1 MPPRKT
7 LKQWTKERDAAGGV
21 TPDLV
26 AEYRD
31 DVERLDATYFA
42 REARGVA
49 RRDLDHAG
57 TRLRWATQYPASK
70 NMWDELP
77 DELVVLIFLSLS
89 FEKLMAGL
97 RVCTRWRRLIKGTPR
112 LWTRMAAK
120 RWVMYTRSQG
130 TPRLLPTA
138 TALGAV
144 DSMVPCADNTIVAT
158 RVVHDG
164 PWSVCRL
171 DPKTG
176 KVLWK
181 KSDRVTRVGKLYGGG
196 DTVYDFDDCTGA
208 VHRWDVATGKSAV
221 VRPPAVYGTAERK
234 TTRTAAIAVDR
245 ADSGVV
251 YLLDVAHRLVKLGVD
266 ATVSFKRGPT
276 AIAAMG
282 DCALVGFVA
291 KVVLV
296 NFACDSPP
304 ALCSEYVVDISGKHA
319 PRVGCALFALFGVSR
334 IVVTAKRRVLVTCD
348 IDYGRDLC
356 EIKGGN
362 TTRIVQ
368 QLSGHLAD
376 PGKGERLAIVT
387 EGGFLY
393 DNKFVHLVDH
403 LAGVGA
409 ATHACWVGEV
419 LLVST
424 QSIVFIY

>member
-234 TTRTAAIAVDR
+234 TTRTAAIAVN
-245 ADSGVV
+245 AP
-251 YLLDVAHRLVKLGVD
+251 LAPQKRLGGISSSAMRYTSNSRPVRFRLGPGPG
-266 ATVSFKRGPT
+266 VSFT
-276 AIAAMG
+276 
-282 DCALVGFVA
+282 VA
-291 KVVLV
+291 VKV
-296 NFACDSPP
+296 P
-304 ALCSEYVVDISGKHA
+304 ATIRSGL
-319 PRVGCALFALFGVSR
+319 PYDTMVMLPVSR
-334 IVVTAKRRVLVTCD
+334 L
-348 IDYGRDLC
+348 
-356 EIKGGN
+356 
-362 TTRIVQ
+362 
-368 QLSGHLAD
+368 
-376 PGKGERLAIVT
+376 
-387 EGGFLY
+387 
-393 DNKFVHLVDH
+393 
-403 LAGVGA
+403 
-409 ATHACWVGEV
+409 
-419 LLVST
+419 
-424 QSIVFIY
+424 